1 MIILAKKTVPKEELT
16 KDSKINEFDRE
27 KHIKNEMRMYK
38 KLFTVVPAERKDVL
52 TRLCNE
58 ASFMSATLRELQIKI
73 EEEGAIITMING
85 NGFEVMQ
92 ESPAQVSYNRMI
104 KNYTSTVKQILAEL
118 PKGEVNKAADGDDD
132 LIAFLKEHRK

>member
-1 MIILAKKTVPKEELT
+1 MIKLAKKTVPKEELT
-16 KDSKINEFDRE
+16 KDSKVNEFDRE
-27 KHIKNEMRMYK
+27 KHIRNEMRMYK

>member
-1 MIILAKKTVPKEELT
+1 MAKKTVPKEELT

-38 KLFTVVPAERKDVL
+38 KLFSVVPAERKDVL

>member
-1 MIILAKKTVPKEELT
+1 
-16 KDSKINEFDRE
+16 
-27 KHIKNEMRMYK
+27 
-38 KLFTVVPAERKDVL
+38 
-52 TRLCNE
+52 
-58 ASFMSATLRELQIKI
+58 
-73 EEEGAIITMING
+73 MING

>member
-16 KDSKINEFDRE
+16 KDSKVNEFDRE

-38 KLFTVVPAERKDVL
+38 KLFTLVPAERKDVL

>member
-1 MIILAKKTVPKEELT
+1 MIKLAKKTVPKEELT
-16 KDSKINEFDRE
+16 KDSKVNEFDRE

>member
-1 MIILAKKTVPKEELT
+1 MIELAKKTVPKEELT
-16 KDSKINEFDRE
+16 KDSKVNEFDRE
-27 KHIKNEMRMYK
+27 KHIRNEMRMYK
-38 KLFTVVPAERKDVL
+38 KLFSVVPAERKDVL

>member
-1 MIILAKKTVPKEELT
+1 MIKLDKKTVPKEELT
-16 KDSKINEFDRE
+16 KDSKVNEFDRE
-27 KHIKNEMRMYK
+27 KHIRNEMRMYK
-38 KLFTVVPAERKDVL
+38 KLFAVVPAERKDVL

>member
-1 MIILAKKTVPKEELT
+1 MAKKTVPKEELT
-16 KDSKINEFDRE
+16 KDSKVNEFDRE

-38 KLFTVVPAERKDVL
+38 KLFTLVPAERKDVL

>member
-1 MIILAKKTVPKEELT
+1 MAKKTVPKEELT
-16 KDSKINEFDRE
+16 KDSKVNEFDRE
-27 KHIKNEMRMYK
+27 KHIRNEMRMYK
-38 KLFTVVPAERKDVL
+38 KLFSVVPAERKDVL

>member
-16 KDSKINEFDRE
+16 KDSKVNEFDRE

>member
-16 KDSKINEFDRE
+16 KDSKVNEFDRE
-27 KHIKNEMRMYK
+27 KHIRNEMRMYK

>member
-1 MIILAKKTVPKEELT
+1 MAKKTVPKEELT
-16 KDSKINEFDRE
+16 KDSKVNEFDRE
-27 KHIKNEMRMYK
+27 KHIRNEMRMYK

>member
-1 MIILAKKTVPKEELT
+1 MIKLAKKTVPKEELT
-16 KDSKINEFDRE
+16 KDSKVNEFDRE
-27 KHIKNEMRMYK
+27 KHIRNEMRMYK
-38 KLFTVVPAERKDVL
+38 KLFSVVPAERKDVL

>member
-1 MIILAKKTVPKEELT
+1 MIKLAKKTVPKEELT
-16 KDSKINEFDRE
+16 KDSKVNEFDRE
-27 KHIKNEMRMYK
+27 KHIRNEMRMYK
-38 KLFTVVPAERKDVL
+38 KLFTLVPAERKDVL

>member
-1 MIILAKKTVPKEELT
+1 MIELAKKTVPKEELT
-16 KDSKINEFDRE
+16 KDSKVNEFDRE
-27 KHIKNEMRMYK
+27 KHIRNEMRMYK

>member
-1 MIILAKKTVPKEELT
+1 MAKKTVPKEELT
-16 KDSKINEFDRE
+16 KDSKVNEFDRE

-38 KLFTVVPAERKDVL
+38 KLFSVVPAERKDVL

>member
-1 MIILAKKTVPKEELT
+1 MAKKTVPKEELT
-16 KDSKINEFDRE
+16 KDSKVNEFDRE

>member
-1 MIILAKKTVPKEELT
+1 MIKLAKKTVPKEELT
-16 KDSKINEFDRE
+16 KDSKINEFDRD

>member
-1 MIILAKKTVPKEELT
+1 MIELAKKTVPKEELT
-16 KDSKINEFDRE
+16 KDSKVNEFDRE
-27 KHIKNEMRMYK
+27 KHIRNEMRMYK
-38 KLFTVVPAERKDVL
+38 KLFAVVSAERKDVL

>member
-1 MIILAKKTVPKEELT
+1 MAKKTVPKEELT
-16 KDSKINEFDRE
+16 KDSKVNEFDRE

-118 PKGEVNKAADGDDD
+118 PKGEANKAADGDDD

>member
-1 MIILAKKTVPKEELT
+1 MAKKTVPKEELT
-16 KDSKINEFDRE
+16 KDSKVNEFDRE
-27 KHIKNEMRMYK
+27 KHIRNEMRMYK
-38 KLFTVVPAERKDVL
+38 KLFAVVPAERKDVL
-52 TRLCNE
+52 TRLCTE
-58 ASFMSATLRELQIKI
+58 ESFMSAILRELQIKR

>member
-16 KDSKINEFDRE
+16 KDSKVNEFDRE

-38 KLFTVVPAERKDVL
+38 KRFTVVPAERKDVL